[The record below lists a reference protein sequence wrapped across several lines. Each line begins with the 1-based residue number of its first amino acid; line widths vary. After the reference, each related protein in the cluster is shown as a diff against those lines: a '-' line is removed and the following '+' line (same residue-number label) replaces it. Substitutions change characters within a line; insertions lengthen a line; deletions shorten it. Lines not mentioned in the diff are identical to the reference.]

1 MSQIY
6 VLGVPSTVQVMF
18 DIFRDQAAHVTN
30 IDKTQTRT
38 LTNDYC
44 SNTATPP
51 QMPSTDTPL
60 PGITGDL
67 LRPAP
72 TGKFAE
78 SSAFTESAC
87 CADCANVPTHNELVF
102 LAKKQLPKEG
112 AQWIHIEGINSTQG
126 GERWIR
132 WVQSGGNGAGGK
144 GTWMV
149 SVRATRHK
157 FLDEH
162 TGEVQQASSAP
173 TESLWK
179 LNLDQACLMPL
190 EMFGPMAFCGG
201 SDFPSPW
208 CTEFRAAGRAESRK
222 KPDGYVGP
230 SSLVRQIL
238 VAAGSVGT

>member
-38 LTNDYC
+38 STNDYC
-44 SNTATPP
+44 SNTDA
-51 QMPSTDTPL
+51 PL

-78 SSAFTESAC
+78 SSAFTELAC
-87 CADCANVPTHNELVF
+87 CADCANVPTHDELVF
-102 LAKKQLPKEG
+102 LAKKQLPKEA

-126 GERWIR
+126 VERWIR

-144 GTWMV
+144 G
-149 SVRATRHK
+149 VR
-157 FLDEH
+157 
-162 TGEVQQASSAP
+162 
-173 TESLWK
+173 
-179 LNLDQACLMPL
+179 
-190 EMFGPMAFCGG
+190 
-201 SDFPSPW
+201 
-208 CTEFRAAGRAESRK
+208 
-222 KPDGYVGP
+222 
-230 SSLVRQIL
+230 
-238 VAAGSVGT
+238 